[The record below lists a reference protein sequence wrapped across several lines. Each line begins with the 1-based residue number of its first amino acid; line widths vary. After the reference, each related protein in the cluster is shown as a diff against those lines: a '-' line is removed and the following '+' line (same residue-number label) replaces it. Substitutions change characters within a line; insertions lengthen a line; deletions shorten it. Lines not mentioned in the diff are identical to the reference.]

1 MVNDGKRTILKG
13 GRITRGHP
21 TTQGSS
27 ISVHTL
33 KVCIHKG
40 IDITYLVNR
49 KHTVIYTWTS
59 FLSFGCAFIEDI
71 TEQDKR
77 NM

>member
-1 MVNDGKRTILKG
+1 MVDDGKRTILKR
-13 GRITRGHP
+13 GRITRGYP

-27 ISVHTL
+27 ISFHTL
-33 KVCIHKG
+33 KVCEHKG
-40 IDITYLVNR
+40 INITYLVNR